1 MDGTKQHW
9 PGTNSI
15 AGHEQHR
22 QEQTASLGT
31 NSIARNKQHHW
42 ARTALARH
50 EQHRSGTGSIGQE

>member
-15 AGHEQHR
+15 SGHEQHR

-31 NSIARNKQHHW
+31 NSIGREHSI
-42 ARTALARH
+42 T
-50 EQHRSGTGSIGQE
+50 GTNSIGQA